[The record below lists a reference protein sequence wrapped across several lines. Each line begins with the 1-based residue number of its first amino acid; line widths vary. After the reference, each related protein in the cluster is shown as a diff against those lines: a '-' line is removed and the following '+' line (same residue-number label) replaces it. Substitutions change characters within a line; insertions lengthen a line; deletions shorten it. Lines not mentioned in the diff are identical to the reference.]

1 MAQLLYRIGKWS
13 FRAKWVVIT
22 AWLIILAAIGG
33 SAMAFQAGY
42 SDVFSI
48 KDTPAQK
55 ATELYTKNFP
65 DLKNPLQGTG
75 VNIVFEAPEGE
86 TLDDADNTAA
96 IQEVIDHLD
105 ENFPWM
111 TNTTRYG
118 NPITLNP
125 ELQEMIKAQ
134 TVSAGLPESLAEED
148 AENLSLVSEDRT
160 IAYTTFD
167 IDVETS
173 ADVTDEQRS
182 VITEAMNIGREEGLT
197 VEAGGAGFGD
207 PIVIEETSEI
217 IGVGVAAIILIFTFG
232 SLVAA
237 GMPLVAAIV
246 GVAIGSLGTTLATAW
261 APLNNVTPV
270 LAVMIGLAVG
280 IDYSLFIIFRY
291 RKELERMNRE
301 EAIGMAVGTAGSAVV
316 FAGLTVIIALVAL
329 AVANITFLTYMGL
342 SAAFTVLMSVLVAL
356 TLLPA
361 IIGVAGKR
369 SFAGQMKWYAR
380 RQSRR
385 EGLPTMGEKWV
396 KVVHKAPGLVIAVVI
411 FALGA
416 LTIPAGQ
423 LHLSLPSDTQ
433 SNLDTTQR
441 KQADLMAK
449 GFGEGINSP
458 FLVVV
463 DAHDV
468 NPDSEALK
476 PLIEAQK
483 VSAEAAGEAFDEKK
497 AAAGSAYLYLLQ
509 NFSTTVD
516 VKHIQMVGQ
525 SEDGYAVQMLLTPE
539 SSPEDYATNDLISSL
554 RIKQEEVDA
563 VTGISSGITGLVPI
577 QQDITNRL
585 SGVMPLYLAIVV
597 GLAIILLMIIFRS
610 LMVPIVAGVG
620 FLLSVGAAF
629 GVTVLFWQEGLWGL
643 VNTPGP
649 IIAFMPIFLIG
660 VCFGL
665 AMDYQV
671 FLVSAMREHY
681 THGGGKAQPGSP
693 YNAVE
698 ESIIAGFTHSARVVT
713 AAALIM
719 IAVFIAF
726 IGQPLPFIKIFGFA
740 LGAGVF
746 FDAFF
751 IRMGFVPAAMFLL
764 GRATWWMPRWLDKI
778 LPHLDVEGASLD
790 KAWAAQ
796 HEARSLDAS
805 SSAVLSDV
813 DR

>member
-1 MAQLLYRIGKWS
+1 MAKLLYRIGKWS

-22 AWLIILAAIGG
+22 AWAIILVAIG
-33 SAMAFQAGY
+33 ACALAFQQGY
-42 SDVFSI
+42 SDVFSL
-48 KDTPAQK
+48 KDTPSQK
-55 ATELYTKNFP
+55 ATDLYMQNFP
-65 DLKNPLQGTG
+65 EEKNPLQGTG
-75 VNIVFEAPEGE
+75 VNIVFKAPEGE
-86 TLDDADNTAA
+86 TLDSEKNTEA
-96 IQEVIDHLD
+96 IQAVIDSLNENLD
-105 ENFPWM
+105 AI

-125 ELQEMIKAQ
+125 QLQEMIKEQSVA
-134 TVSAGLPESLAEED
+134 AGLPEDMAESD
-148 AENLSLVSEDRT
+148 AKNLSLVSDDKT

-167 IDVETS
+167 MDVPLA
-173 ADVTDEQRS
+173 ADVTDEQRAA
-182 VITEAMNIGREEGLT
+182 INNAMDAGREKGIE

-207 PIVIEETSEI
+207 PIVIEEGSEI
-217 IGVGVAAIILIFTFG
+217 VGVAIAAIILIFTFG
-232 SLVAA
+232 SLYAA
-237 GMPLVAAIV
+237 GMPLIAAIV
-246 GVAIGSLGTTLATAW
+246 GVGIGSLGTTLATAW
-261 APLNNVTPV
+261 VTLNNVTPA

-291 RKELERMNRE
+291 RRELTRMDKE
-301 EAIGMAVGTAGSAVV
+301 EAVGMAVGTAGSAVV

-361 IIGVAGKR
+361 ILGVAGDRAFKGKIP
-369 SFAGQMKWYAR
+369 FLER
-380 RQSRR
+380 RQAHRPGRS
-385 EGLPTMGEKWV
+385 TMGEKWV
-396 KVVHKAPGLVIAVVI
+396 KFVHKAPGLVIAIVV

-416 LTIPAGQ
+416 LTIPASQ

-433 SNLDTTQR
+433 SDYTTTQR
-441 KQADLMAK
+441 KQADIMAE

-468 NPDSEALK
+468 NPDAPALSA
-476 PLIEAQK
+476 LVAAQK
-483 VSAEAAGEAFDEKK
+483 TTAEANGTEFDQKK
-497 AAAGSAYLYLLQ
+497 AAAQASFLYVLQ
-509 NFSTTVD
+509 KYSTNVD
-516 VKHIQMVGQ
+516 VKHIQMIGQ
-525 SEDGYAVQMLLTPE
+525 SDDGYAVQMLLTPE
-539 SSPEDYATNDLISSL
+539 SSPENEATNDLITSL
-554 RIKQEEVDA
+554 RIQQTEVDDA
-563 VTGISSGITGLVPI
+563 TGISSGITGLVPI

-585 SGVMPLYLAIVV
+585 SGVMGVYLAIVV

-610 LMVPIVAGVG
+610 VMIPLVAGVG

-643 VNTPGP
+643 VPTPGP

-671 FLVSAMREHY
+671 FLVSAMRERF
-681 THGGGKAQPGSP
+681 THSGGKATEGSK

-698 ESIIAGFTHSARVVT
+698 ESVIAGFTNGARVVT

-719 IAVFIAF
+719 ISVFIAF
-726 IGQPLPFIKIFGFA
+726 ISQPLPFIRIFGFA
-740 LGAGVF
+740 LGAGVL

-751 IRMGFVPAAMFLL
+751 IRMAFVPAAMFIL
-764 GRATWWMPRWLDKI
+764 GRSTWWMPRWLDKI
-778 LPHLDVEGASLD
+778 LPSLD
-790 KAWAAQ
+790 IEGKALE
-796 HEARSLDAS
+796 EAWEAEHRDALPS
-805 SSAVLSDV
+805 PV
-813 DR
+813 DAR